1 MKAVVCGA
9 GIAGLA
15 AAHRLAH
22 HGHSVT
28 VLDKAP
34 SPRPQGFMI
43 DFFGP
48 GHDAARAM
56 GLLPALDRAGYRF
69 RDAAF
74 VDEAGRVRATAPF
87 SAFAQAMDGLIS
99 ILRPDL
105 EHVLRTA
112 LPDGVELRYGARVTG
127 AESGPDG
134 AAALLEDGERVEGDL
149 LVGADGIHSPVR
161 RALFGDDSDNL
172 RHLGFHVAAYT
183 FEDPQVHARVKDRFF
198 LTDTTGA
205 QMGLY
210 GLRDGRVA
218 TFIVFRSD
226 DRTLPEDPRAAV
238 RRACS
243 GLGWLVPRA
252 LEACPAPDEVFYDH
266 VAQTQAPSWSSGRA
280 VLVGD
285 SAYAVSLLAGQGAS
299 LAVGGAYRLGEELAR
314 ARSVEEGLRAYE
326 RGWRPV
332 AEERRKAALRTAQ
345 WFLPRSKARL
355 RARRV
360 MLGLLGLPGTSRLL
374 ARMLTGKPA
383 AAAPKDDGRTGV
395 PAPSHGRRR

>member
-74 VDEAGRVRATAPF
+74 VDEAGRVRATLPF
-87 SAFAQAMDGLIS
+87 AAFAQAMDGLIS
-99 ILRPDL
+99 IMRPDL
-105 EHVLRTA
+105 ENVLRTA
-112 LPDGVELRYGARVTG
+112 LPDGVELRYGARAAA

-134 AAALLEDGERVEGDL
+134 AAAVLENGERVEGDL

-161 RALFGDDSDNL
+161 RALFGDDPGHL
-172 RHLGFHVAAYT
+172 RHLGFHTAAYT
-183 FEDPQVHARVKDRFF
+183 FEDPQVHARVKDRFC

-210 GLRDGRVA
+210 GLRDGRVT
-218 TFIVFRSD
+218 TFIVFRSQ
-226 DRTLPEDPRAAV
+226 DRSFPEDPRAAL

-252 LEACPAPDEVFYDH
+252 LEACPEPDEIYYDH
-266 VAQTQAPSWSSGRA
+266 VAQTVVPSWSSGRA

-314 ARSVEEGLRAYE
+314 ADSVEEGLRAYE

-332 AEERRKAALRTAQ
+332 AEERRRAALRTAQ
-345 WFLPRSKARL
+345 WFLPRSRARL
-355 RARRV
+355 RARRI

-374 ARMLTGKPA
+374 AKMLTGKPA
-383 AAAPKDDGRTGV
+383 AAAPKEGGRAAVGA
-395 PAPSHGRRR
+395 PAPGEGR